1 MSFAASDSTSTWQG
15 GIKEREDGEK
25 VWGDD
30 YSRKAIN
37 QGTAVIRGNTVLLLY
52 RDCTYLARTK
62 ILSMLGT
69 GSLLAEVSHF
79 SFHFCLVARDF
90 CYNQLQKCCDDLS
103 CFKSLLVTGLWD
115 IILTSLVPPI
125 QSCSSK
131 FWAWSCIAS
140 NFDKGWRGDHKHKIM
155 DRPFMPNYGV
165 VSQVLLQLV
174 VAGKVLGT
182 FWKSQKLILSGK
194 NQWVVISKISFR
206 KTEKITNAQKMNSRK
221 NFVPHGMP
229 T

>member
-1 MSFAASDSTSTWQG
+1 MGFFSAPISSASELESSLMSFAASDSTSTWQR

-37 QGTAVIRGNTVLLLY
+37 QGTAIIRGNTVFLLY
-52 RDCTYLARTK
+52 PDCTYLARTK
-62 ILSMLGT
+62 ILAMLGT

-79 SFHFCLVARDF
+79 PFIFA
-90 CYNQLQKCCDDLS
+90 
-103 CFKSLLVTGLWD
+103 
-115 IILTSLVPPI
+115 
-125 QSCSSK
+125 SS
-131 FWAWSCIAS
+131 
-140 NFDKGWRGDHKHKIM
+140 DHKHKIM

-194 NQWVVISKISFR
+194 NQWVVIAKNSFR
-206 KTEKITNAQKMNSRK
+206 KTEKFTNAQKMNSRK

>member
-1 MSFAASDSTSTWQG
+1 MSLIFPFIFASSPETSATTSC
-15 GIKEREDGEK
+15 K
-25 VWGDD
+25 
-30 YSRKAIN
+30 N
-37 QGTAVIRGNTVLLLY
+37 
-52 RDCTYLARTK
+52 
-62 ILSMLGT
+62 
-69 GSLLAEVSHF
+69 
-79 SFHFCLVARDF
+79 VATLPPF
-90 CYNQLQKCCDDLS
+90 L
-103 CFKSLLVTGLWD
+103 FKSLLVTGLWD
-115 IILTSLVPPI
+115 IILASLVSPI

-140 NFDKGWRGDHKHKIM
+140 NFDKRWRRDHKHKIM
-155 DRPFMPNYGV
+155 DRPFMPNYAV

-182 FWKSQKLILSGK
+182 FWKSPKLILSGK
-194 NQWVVISKISFR
+194 NQWVVIAKISFR